1 MDYKTFMLITLFVLL
16 LVKLIVDA
24 VGRRKEKRAMLPSEK
39 LIIELQRFRN
49 WKPGDGPAVLYELDD
64 LVERTLNSEESVS
77 YYDMTLLI
85 AVLTMENKPWSNP
98 KSAYRI
104 LKILSENGDESK
116 ADPYWVYLF
125 GVFTKEETDGFPYDP
140 VLGDYLMKVS
150 ERKIGEV
157 LDKIKQED

>member
-1 MDYKTFMLITLFVLL
+1 MLITLFLLL
-16 LVKLIVDA
+16 LVKLILDA
-24 VGRRKEKRAMLPSEK
+24 VGRRKEKRAMPPSEK
-39 LIIELQRFRN
+39 LVFELQRFRN
-49 WKPGDGPAVLYELDD
+49 WKPGDGPAVLYELDE

-125 GVFTKEETDGFPYDP
+125 GVFTKDETEGFPYDP
-140 VLGDYLMKVS
+140 VLGDYLIKVS
-150 ERKIGEV
+150 ERKMKEE
-157 LDKIKQED
+157 LNNIKSQNE